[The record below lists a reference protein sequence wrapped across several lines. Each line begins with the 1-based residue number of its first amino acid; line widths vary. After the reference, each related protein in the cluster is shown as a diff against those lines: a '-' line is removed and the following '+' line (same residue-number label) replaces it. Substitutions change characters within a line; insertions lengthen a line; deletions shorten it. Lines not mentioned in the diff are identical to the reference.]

1 MTRIAILL
9 AGAALLLPLGAAG
22 QSINTTGGW
31 HNNQPLIQNN
41 SPGSPSARA
50 NAFTASAATAG
61 ASTSAATAG
70 GSSAST
76 SYSERLQA
84 PGLASYAAPSG
95 PCIGVS
101 TFATGSIAGFG
112 IGGGRS
118 EIEDECQ
125 VREAARL
132 LHTMGAT
139 GEALALIRNLP
150 SVRRALPPPVAAAP
164 APAPIAA
171 QPMPMPAA
179 LPAPVRPA
187 WCDTASGPERRRVGY
202 IRECVQ

>member
-1 MTRIAILL
+1 MIRSALL
-9 AGAALLLPLGAAG
+9 ASALLLPMAALA
-22 QSINTTGGW
+22 QSTNTVGGW
-31 HNNQPLIQNN
+31 HNNQPLTQTN
-41 SPGSPSARA
+41 SPNSPSARA
-50 NAFTASAATAG
+50 NAFTASAATTG
-61 ASTSAATAG
+61 ASTASAG
-70 GSSAST
+70 GASV
-76 SYSERLQA
+76 SYSDRLQA

-95 PCIGVS
+95 PCVGVS
-101 TFATGSIAGFG
+101 TFATGSVAGFG

-132 LHTMGAT
+132 LHAMGAT

-150 SVRRALPPPVAAAP
+150 SVRRSMPQAPTVSVVAAPPPAAAVTL
-164 APAPIAA
+164 
-171 QPMPMPAA
+171 PMPAV
-179 LPAPVRPA
+179 LPPTARPD